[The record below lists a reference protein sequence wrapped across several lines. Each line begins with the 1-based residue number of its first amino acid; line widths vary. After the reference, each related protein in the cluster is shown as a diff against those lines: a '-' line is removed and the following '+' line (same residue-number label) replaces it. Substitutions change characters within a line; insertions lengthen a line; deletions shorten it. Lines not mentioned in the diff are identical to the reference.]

1 MKKHFGKTTR
11 SACWRRQRDGG
22 CLPSGRHWLATP
34 GLGRRKTYLSN
45 EKPTMRADAMTE
57 AAVKAV
63 LNKVAEGY
71 AKRDLALLR
80 AAFAPDPDVVMYGTG
95 ADEKRVG
102 LAEIQA
108 QAERDWSQTEA
119 AGVTYGWTSVS
130 AAGSVAWAATDAT
143 FRLKTGGQEMTL
155 PARITFVLEKRG
167 EEWLIVQAHF
177 SFPSAGQTEGES
189 FAAS

>member
-1 MKKHFGKTTR
+1 MK
-11 SACWRRQRDGG
+11 
-22 CLPSGRHWLATP
+22 
-34 GLGRRKTYLSN
+34 
-45 EKPTMRADAMTE
+45 ADAMTE

-63 LNKVAEGY
+63 LDKVAEAY

-80 AAFAPDPDVVMYGTG
+80 TAFAPDPDVVMYGTG

-108 QAERDWSQTEA
+108 QAERDWSQAEA
-119 AGVTYGWTSVS
+119 ATVTYGWTSVS
-130 AAGSVAWAATDAT
+130 AAGSVAWAATDAA
-143 FRLKTGGQEMTL
+143 FNLKAGGQEVTL

-177 SFPSAGQTEGES
+177 SFPAAGQAEGES
-189 FAAS
+189 FPT